1 MEGIIYKYTNK
12 VNGKVYI
19 GQTLDEEKRYR
30 DHKFCTGKCVHFHL
44 AIKAYGFENFEY
56 EVIFRDQFDNVNDA
70 KIVLDDRERQA
81 ILDYMSWDQSK
92 GYNLTIGGGG
102 SGGYKHTKEH
112 KSYMRQKLKGVPR
125 PELVKDK
132 IKESHKRFSK
142 PVYVD
147 GVRFESIREAE
158 RHHNLPRGSIHFA
171 LKHRCKTYG
180 HIVHLEGSAQ

>member
-12 VNGKVYI
+12 INGKVYI
-19 GQTLDEEKRYR
+19 GQTLDEKKRYR

-44 AIKAYGFENFEY
+44 AIRAYGFENFEY

-102 SGGYKHTKEH
+102 SGGYKHTEEQ
-112 KSYMRQKLKGVPR
+112 KSYMRQKFKGIPR
-125 PELVKDK
+125 PQSVKDK
-132 IKESHKRFSK
+132 LKESHKRFCK

-147 GVRFESIREAE
+147 GVRFESIRDAADFLGCD
-158 RHHNLPRGSIHFA
+158 RHNIHPA
-171 LKHRCKTYG
+171 IRKGNKIYG
-180 HIVHLEGSAQ
+180 HTVSWEVN

>member
-19 GQTLDEEKRYR
+19 GQTLDEGKRYR
-30 DHKFCTGKCVHFHL
+30 DHKYCNGKCVYFHS
-44 AIKAYGFENFEY
+44 AIKKYGFENFEY
-56 EVIFRDQFDNVNDA
+56 EVIFRDQFNNVNDA

-81 ILDYMSWDQSK
+81 ILDYMSWDRDK
-92 GYNLTIGGGG
+92 GYNLTTGGGG
-102 SGGYKHTKEH
+102 SGGYEHTDEH
-112 KSYMRQKLKGVPR
+112 KSYISQKLKGIPR
-125 PELVKDK
+125 SKLVKDK
-132 IKESHKRFSK
+132 IKESHKRFYK

-158 RHHNLPRGSIHFA
+158 RHYNLPKGSIRSA

-180 HIVHLEGSAQ
+180 HIVCSEGSA